1 MAMDEVDRELAA
13 AERAASPER
22 YHGRESHE
30 IERVLSGSSTSSS
43 SSSVSRAPRPIART
57 GTGISRVSTQ
67 NDLER
72 HPTALS
78 RIATA
83 RSQHSNT
90 VGRSIKSRQDTK
102 PLPPM
107 GAGKPYPPPMSDRED
122 YVVEFDGP
130 LDPLHAQN
138 WPIKKKL
145 LTAAML
151 GFTTLTSAFTSSI
164 FSAATQVIATEYNV
178 STTVGT
184 LGVSFYVLGFV
195 SLALVLS
202 LHILVTIIVLIF
214 VVEVFLRIFVFY
226 LI

>member
-1 MAMDEVDRELAA
+1 MAMDEVDREIAA

-30 IERVLSGSSTSSS
+30 IERVLSASSS
-43 SSSVSRAPRPIART
+43 SSASSVSTGRRPFSRT

-90 VGRSIKSRQDTK
+90 VGRSIKSKQSNR
-102 PLPPM
+102 PLPQM
-107 GAGKPYPPPMSDRED
+107 GAGKPYPPPLPEQEE

-130 LDPLHAQN
+130 NDPLHAQN
-138 WPIKKKL
+138 WPLKKK
-145 LTAAML
+145 
-151 GFTTLTSAFTSSI
+151 
-164 FSAATQVIATEYNV
+164 
-178 STTVGT
+178 
-184 LGVSFYVLGFV
+184 
-195 SLALVLS
+195 
-202 LHILVTIIVLIF
+202 
-214 VVEVFLRIFVFY
+214 
-226 LI
+226 